1 MVPREKKSESVKQ
14 KPCFISQQMRG
25 CDQWFCS
32 PLTTERSLPTNVF
45 VVVEQTVVEYRLKQ
59 ITLTVINK

>member
-1 MVPREKKSESVKQ
+1 MVPREKSENVKQ
-14 KPCFISQQMRG
+14 KPCFISQQMKG

-45 VVVEQTVVEYRLKQ
+45 VVVVQTVVQ
-59 ITLTVINK
+59 